1 MLPRVRKTGP
11 LTLLCP
17 ASRDICSRDPRPCT
31 QHAREAGVLERHIR
45 RAAITL
51 APLRVQF
58 QRECGSIL
66 AHIGPVRGFTE
77 YHDSAGAIRSMA
89 VSRWRSNT
97 GFRRPT
103 PATACATQSPRPL
116 LRSCHGGGLR
126 RSQGADRLRQHRKIQ
141 LKAVGK
147 RVLQRF
153 AVSFDRAAR
162 MGRSRFKAVG
172 QAYGPSFS
180 GMLER
185 SGARSAPEDQDCS
198 GSRRS
203 GRERHAYRCAVRQQH
218 RMILHRCQQIVEQ
231 AIRCTVCAT
240 RRSGA

>member
-1 MLPRVRKTGP
+1 
-11 LTLLCP
+11 
-17 ASRDICSRDPRPCT
+17 
-31 QHAREAGVLERHIR
+31 
-45 RAAITL
+45 
-51 APLRVQF
+51 
-58 QRECGSIL
+58 
-66 AHIGPVRGFTE
+66 
-77 YHDSAGAIRSMA
+77 MA

-97 GFRRPT
+97 GSRRPT

-126 RSQGADRLRQHRKIQ
+126 CSQGADRLRQHRQIQ

-172 QAYGPSFS
+172 QAYGPSFN

-203 GRERHAYRCAVRQQH
+203 RCERHAYRCAVRQQH
-218 RMILHRCQQIVEQ
+218 RMVLHRCQQIVEQ

-240 RRSGA
+240 RRSGAENHPREIAKDRWRNRAAKHSARQRAQGTLMPSRRLHCSGRQRGFQLAPCAWSVTISALCSACD